1 MRKPF
6 ADGHTDVGR
15 DFFMLIFFE
24 CLIPSTICK
33 GIQSSKLIARNDSIT
48 VIQAKVFNFE
58 TIFYKSTINGVSFG
72 IELNKFRVHQQG
84 PRGDR

>member
-1 MRKPF
+1 MRRPF
-6 ADGHTDVGR
+6 ADGHTDVCR
-15 DFFMLIFFE
+15 IFFVLIICQ
-24 CLIPSTICK
+24 CLIPSRSCK

-72 IELNKFRVHQQG
+72 IELTK
-84 PRGDR
+84 

>member
-1 MRKPF
+1 MRRPF

-24 CLIPSTICK
+24 CLIPRRSCK

-48 VIQAKVFNFE
+48 VIQAKVINFE
-58 TIFYKSTINGVSFG
+58 TIFCKSTINGVSFG
-72 IELNKFRVHQQG
+72 IELTKCRVH
-84 PRGDR
+84 